1 MPLELPPN
9 ALSIGLLALMV
20 ASTVRA
26 FAGEPP
32 AARVPRVAPM
42 AAAAAAAALLLAA
55 VVVGYYYRELTVAAL
70 LAAVAVEIG
79 CFAGWSSRADDGR
92 GGSGGPDEDEPV
104 EPPPFDWEEFA
115 RQLREHATRSRE
127 AEPVGRR

>member
-9 ALSIGLLALMV
+9 AVSIGLLALMV

-32 AARVPRVAPM
+32 AARVTRPAPLAT
-42 AAAAAAAALLLAA
+42 AAAAFLLAA

-70 LAAVAVEIG
+70 LTALAVEIG
-79 CFAGWSSRADDGR
+79 CVAGWVSRADDGR
-92 GGSGGPDEDEPV
+92 GGGGGPDEGKPV